1 MPESMQWKSHLTSIR
16 TQAVSAWLKIKIAIF
31 TCPLSLRPATGAEPL
46 KTIGMLYAII
56 AAVFVL
62 LISTILIFNALIRN
76 KNDVENA
83 FASIDVM
90 LRRRYDLIPKIVEAV
105 KAYMTYERELLTELT
120 GLRIKAL
127 SQTITPEE
135 RVIIENRLG
144 QQLTSLL
151 VAVENYPDLKASTNF
166 LQLQGTLNEVEEQLA
181 ASRRAF
187 NAAVTLYNNSIEVF
201 PSNLIASMMN
211 YKRRTLFEIPTVKR
225 EEISAKPP
233 VNIS

>member
-1 MPESMQWKSHLTSIR
+1 MPESMDIKSHSALSRTAAVLTP
-16 TQAVSAWLKIKIAIF
+16 LKIKITIF
-31 TCPLSLRPATGAEPL
+31 TCPAYLRPATDAEPL
-46 KTIGMLYAII
+46 KTPGMLYAII
-56 AAVFVL
+56 AAVVVL
-62 LISTILIFNALIRN
+62 LLSAILIFNSLIRK

-90 LRRRYDLIPKIVEAV
+90 LRKRYDLIPKIVEAV
-105 KAYMTYERELLTELT
+105 KAYMTYERELLSELT
-120 GLRIKAL
+120 QLRIKAL

-135 RVIIENRLG
+135 RVVVENRLG

-201 PSNLIASMMN
+201 PSNMIASMMK
-211 YKRRTLFEIPTVKR
+211 YKRRTLFEIPGEMR

-233 VNIS
+233 VNMA